1 MARHSHHALGVAL
14 LIVAG
19 CSGDAAPV
27 APPSDAASI
36 TVVSDRFVSL
46 GSVRPRYTCDGVDL
60 SPDVRWSGVP
70 EEAESIVIFLDDPD
84 APGGSFTHW
93 LVYDLPVSVQAMPE
107 GRGGA
112 SAGLPSGGLQGQ
124 NGFGGRLGYAG
135 PCPPRGQS
143 HDYILHVYAVDG
155 LLDLGQRA
163 TSREVL
169 DAMEGHVVGYGSL
182 SGSYQRKE

>member
-1 MARHSHHALGVAL
+1 MPRHSHHALGVAL

-19 CSGDAAPV
+19 CSVDAAPV
-27 APPSDAASI
+27 SAPSDAASI

-46 GSVRPRYTCDGVDL
+46 GSIRPRHTCDGMDL

-70 EEAESIVIFLDDPD
+70 EEAESIVLLLDDPD

-93 LVYDLPVSVQAMPE
+93 LVYDLPVSVQEMPE

-112 SAGLPSGGLQGQ
+112 SAGLPTGGFQGQ

-143 HDYILHVYAVDG
+143 HNYILRVYAVDG

-163 TSREVL
+163 TTSEVL
-169 DAMEGHVVGYGSL
+169 DAMQGRVVGHGSL
-182 SGSYQRKE
+182 AGTYQRTE